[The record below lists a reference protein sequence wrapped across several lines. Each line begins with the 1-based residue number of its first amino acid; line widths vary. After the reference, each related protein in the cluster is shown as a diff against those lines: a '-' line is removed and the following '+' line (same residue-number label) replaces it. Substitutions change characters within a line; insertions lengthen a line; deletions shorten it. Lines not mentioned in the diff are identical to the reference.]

1 MGPFIQGGWF
11 SHFSLRGLKVS
22 FYPPLGGKLLQ
33 LACLENH
40 STTFTA
46 LLRVKQWQEKSSSS
60 LCTENQHREMLTLRC
75 SNVILQGS
83 FQLTSP
89 AGSRPHEYKKSPV
102 KLRNTYLYLCN
113 FIKYCLVNRSYDN
126 V

>member
-1 MGPFIQGGWF
+1 MGPFIQGRMVLPF
-11 SHFSLRGLKVS
+11 QLERTESLFLSSSRRET
-22 FYPPLGGKLLQ
+22 LQ

-75 SNVILQGS
+75 SNFILQGS

-89 AGSRPHEYKKSPV
+89 AGSRHHEYKSPV
-102 KLRNTYLYLCN
+102 KLINIYLYLCN
-113 FIKYCLVNRSYDN
+113 FIKYCLVDRSYDN